1 MIKPICGKWAE
12 LAIED
17 DYYIPFTAN
26 RKAILSFFLCS
37 QEIDLEKLPYNFF
50 QPFHYFKSLKGE
62 KYDTKVE
69 KVYLCDIVGTSYLD
83 YSNDNGIIYSFLHLK
98 RAERYILSGDTKRTK
113 YFYHLK
119 RINDNMIQL
128 SQASDGK
135 YYVDG
140 NGNHR
145 VIMYKMMMLSEIAKE
160 YPYVYEEDYDLDFC
174 GFTDITHK
182 YWLYAEVKH
191 SKESGIE

>member
-1 MIKPICGKWAE
+1 MNGSICKKWSE
-12 LAIED
+12 LSIED
-17 DYYIPFTAN
+17 DFYIPLTVN
-26 RKAILSFFLCS
+26 RKAILSFFLCA
-37 QEIDLEKLPYNFF
+37 QGIDLEKLPYNFF
-50 QPFHYFKSLKGE
+50 QPFLYFKKNTDI
-62 KYDTKVE
+62 KPDTKIE
-69 KVYLCDIVGTSYLD
+69 KVNLCDIVGTSYRD

-113 YFYHLK
+113 YFYHMK
-119 RINDNMIQL
+119 RINDNMVKL
-128 SQASDGK
+128 SQIQDGK

-160 YPYVYEEDYDLDFC
+160 NPWVYEEDYDLNFID
-174 GFTDITHK
+174 FTDITHK

-191 SKESGIE
+191 LTESGIE